1 MASFLFLSTDASLRL
16 SEDGRAVSAEDA
28 DVERRGEKRVR
39 GSGGVGC
46 ESGGVGC
53 VEMGGCGVAGAYPSV
68 PFLLGE
74 LVSMVVPSGCWPS
87 LRGGIL
93 SFILS
98 RPRASSKLRIFLVG
112 EKP

>member
-1 MASFLFLSTDASLRL
+1 MRL
-16 SEDGRAVSAEDA
+16 CVSEDGRGVSAE
-28 DVERRGEKRVR
+28 DVERRGEKKKRVR
-39 GSGGVGC
+39 GCGGVGC

-53 VEMGGCGVAGAYPSV
+53 VEMGGCGVAVAYPSV